1 MLSTADKYLVE
12 SIRNGDRKAFEF
24 LFRNYYPDLCRYARN
39 LVLSE
44 AVAEDMV
51 MDVFTKV
58 WESESKLII
67 TASLSGYLYTSV
79 HNHCLNY
86 LTRKHK
92 RFMELD
98 QTLIEKLDKLIP
110 VNHEPSPLDRVNES
124 ELSGMIEQSI
134 GSLPEEC
141 RKVFVM
147 SRTEGLTNREIASAM
162 GISENTVKVQIYRAL
177 KKLRVILHE
186 FLSPSEAN

>member
-1 MLSTADKYLVE
+1 MLSTSDKYLVE

-24 LFRNYYPDLCRYARN
+24 LFRNYYSDLCRYARN

-44 AVAEDMV
+44 VVAEDMV
-51 MDVFTKV
+51 MDVFTRV

-67 TASLSGYLYTSV
+67 TTSLSGYLYTSV

-92 RFMELD
+92 RFTELD

-110 VNHEPSPLDRVNES
+110 VNHEPTPLDRVSES
-124 ELSGMIEQSI
+124 ELSSMIENSI
-134 GSLPEEC
+134 GSLPDEC

-177 KKLRVILHE
+177 KKLRVILHD
-186 FLSPSEAN
+186 FLSPTEAN